1 MKKVGIVLHG
11 ARPEAAGTAAGLA
24 DLLRAHAVE
33 VVALEVDAARI
44 PGSAVA
50 PVAEFPGDLDLVFVL
65 GGDGTLLRAA
75 KMVGGQGVPLLGVNF
90 GGLGF
95 LSAIE
100 RGDLETE
107 LVHILENGFDVEE
120 RMVLTGEIV
129 DGGRTTPVWAMNDVI
144 IEKRSIGRAIKL
156 AVSIGGEPFV
166 SIAADGIIIA
176 TPTGSTA
183 YSFSAGGPVVSPKV
197 NCLIVTPV
205 SPHGLFRAPVIVPP
219 DEEVLINVLPAL
231 DVGGLSADGQEAV
244 NLSANAQIRLRV
256 QLRGV
261 RLANIDQTPFWGRVH
276 KKFELPGGRR

>member
-1 MKKVGIVLHG
+1 VKRVGIVLHG
-11 ARPEAAGTAAGLA
+11 ARPEAAATAGRLA
-24 DLLRAHAVE
+24 ELLRAQSIE
-33 VVALEVDAARI
+33 VVALESDAARV
-44 PGSAVA
+44 PGSTVT
-50 PVAEFPGDLDLVFVL
+50 PVTEFSDDLDLVFVL

-75 KMVGGQGVPLLGVNF
+75 EMVGPRGVPLLGVNF

-100 RGDLETE
+100 RGDLESE
-107 LVHILENGFDVEE
+107 LVHILEGGFHVED
-120 RMVLTGEIV
+120 RMVLAGEIV
-129 DGGRTTPVWAMNDVI
+129 DGERTTPVWAMNDVI
-144 IEKRSIGRAIKL
+144 IEKASIGRAIKL

-183 YSFSAGGPVVSPKV
+183 YSFSAGGPVVSPKID
-197 NCLIVTPV
+197 CLIVTPV

-244 NLSANAQIRLRV
+244 ALSANAQIRLRA
-256 QLRGV
+256 QARGV
-261 RLANIDQTPFWGRVH
+261 RLATIDSTPFWRMVH
-276 KKFELPGGRR
+276 RKFELPGGRR